1 LEFYSIS
8 SFKQQSGGKYLAP
21 LGHIILIPSQP
32 VFALWCCVLIREA
45 TNTKFIG
52 FGLILPEFEPMVF
65 RTRGEQVHHY
75 ITDAVILNI
84 YLYFQFI
91 SVMIELS
98 MFNSVKTER
107 GLADVMKKI

>member
-1 LEFYSIS
+1 LEFYGTS
-8 SFKQQSGGKYLAP
+8 SFKQQSVGKYLAP

-32 VFALWCCVLIREA
+32 VFGLWCCVLSREA

-75 ITDAVILNI
+75 ITDAVVLNI

-91 SVMIELS
+91 SVLIELS
-98 MFNSVKTER
+98 MFNSVKTAR

>member
-1 LEFYSIS
+1 
-8 SFKQQSGGKYLAP
+8 
-21 LGHIILIPSQP
+21 
-32 VFALWCCVLIREA
+32 VLSREA

-65 RTRGEQVHHY
+65 RTRGEQVDYY

-91 SVMIELS
+91 SVLIELS
-98 MFNSVKTER
+98 MLHSVNTGR
-107 GLADVMKKI
+107 ALADVMKKI